1 MGSGICRVKKAL
13 VHRDVNPVTSPGS
26 GAMWDADT
34 QGLYGKEGKNSCEG
48 QLLEATSAAFYL

>member
-1 MGSGICRVKKAL
+1 
-13 VHRDVNPVTSPGS
+13 
-26 GAMWDADT
+26 MWDADT